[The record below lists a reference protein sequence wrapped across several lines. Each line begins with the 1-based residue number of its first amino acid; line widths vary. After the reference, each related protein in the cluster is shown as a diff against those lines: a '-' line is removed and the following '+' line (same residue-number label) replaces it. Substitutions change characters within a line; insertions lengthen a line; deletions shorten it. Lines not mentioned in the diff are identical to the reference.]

1 MGRRA
6 RLLEGLHQNAS
17 RYCRITQGT
26 ALSRKVQGSPRKIQR
41 QSKSTAIFTVGPSLS
56 YRCIV
61 VNSIMVSRTVHL
73 NGFMDGSSMEVEV
86 EVTPFDITLNESL
99 VISQGTL
106 MISVT
111 KSSIF
116 HVSGLRTLYST
127 VKLHLPSIN
136 RYIQSLHT
144 HHHNLKASL
153 NLDSEPLVEI
163 FLFEA
168 GLFSICSPSFFL
180 LPSSSSSQTLFEK
193 TCPRF
198 AKSFPDTLLS
208 SQFTFPYPL
217 SYIHPVHPSHY
228 FLCQQSVS
236 FDSYPSTINIVKDQ
250 RSKTRH

>member
-1 MGRRA
+1 M
-6 RLLEGLHQNAS
+6 
-17 RYCRITQGT
+17 
-26 ALSRKVQGSPRKIQR
+26 
-41 QSKSTAIFTVGPSLS
+41 
-56 YRCIV
+56 
-61 VNSIMVSRTVHL
+61 
-73 NGFMDGSSMEVEV
+73 

-127 VKLHLPSIN
+127 VKLHLPSSN

-180 LPSSSSSQTLFEK
+180 LPPHPKLCSKKRAPDLPKAFLIRFCQVNSHSRTLFHISIQFILH
-193 TCPRF
+193 TIFF
-198 AKSFPDTLLS
+198 ASNLFPLI
-208 SQFTFPYPL
+208 P
-217 SYIHPVHPSHY
+217 IH
-228 FLCQQSVS
+228 QQSTSSKIKDQKRDIKKKGSHRSRKVTCRAKNKPFS
-236 FDSYPSTINIVKDQ
+236 SIRILFFGAQNIRFDSRREPL
-250 RSKTRH
+250 RRA